1 MLIRFLKQIVS
12 YKKKVLI
19 LFFILILS
27 LIINRKHRNLIMKKE
42 IVKGILLSGILSL
55 MISCNSNVKE
65 PATAVIDKEQIKKE
79 IQAKEDAFAE
89 LYNSGELKDIG
100 YYADDATTFFQNRPP
115 LIGKE
120 AIVEFYKSAIN
131 SKSSKIS
138 FTSKDIFIS
147 NDGNQVVEIGY
158 FKVVDST
165 NTPVNTGNYM
175 SLFEKRNGKY
185 VCVRDMSASDMPL
198 E

>member
-1 MLIRFLKQIVS
+1 
-12 YKKKVLI
+12 
-19 LFFILILS
+19 
-27 LIINRKHRNLIMKKE
+27 MKKE
-42 IVKGILLSGILSL
+42 IVKGVLLSGILSL
-55 MISCNSNVKE
+55 MISCSNSNTKE
-65 PATAVIDKEQIKKE
+65 PSATAIDKEQIKKE

-89 LYNSGELKDIG
+89 LYNTGQLKDIG
-100 YYADDATTFFQNRPP
+100 YYAEDATTFFQNRPP

-131 SKSSKIS
+131 SASNKIS

-165 NTPVNTGNYM
+165 NTPINTGNYM

-185 VCVRDMSASDMPL
+185 VCVRDMSASDMPA

>member
-1 MLIRFLKQIVS
+1 M
-12 YKKKVLI
+12 
-19 LFFILILS
+19 
-27 LIINRKHRNLIMKKE
+27 LIMKKE
-42 IVKGILLSGILSL
+42 IVKGVLLSGILPL
-55 MISCNSNVKE
+55 VISCNSNVKE
-65 PATAVIDKEQIKKE
+65 PATVVIDKEQIKKE

-120 AIVEFYKSAIN
+120 AIVEFYRSAIN
-131 SKSSKIS
+131 SASNKIS

-185 VCVRDMSASDMPL
+185 VCVRDMSASDMPV